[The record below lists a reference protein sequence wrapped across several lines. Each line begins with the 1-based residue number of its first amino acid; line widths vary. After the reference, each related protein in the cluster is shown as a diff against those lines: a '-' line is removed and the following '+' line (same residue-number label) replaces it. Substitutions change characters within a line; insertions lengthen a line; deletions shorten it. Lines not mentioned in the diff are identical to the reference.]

1 MVPHSCRS
9 VQPKVNCSQSPVPPS
24 QILVSFVTF
33 GFTHYFFPDNL
44 NYISHPSVKD
54 SAVPAVF
61 IFPHT
66 EEMLHRHALL
76 SIKDVF
82 LKSVTL
88 KIITPLLH
96 SSFSTDSINP
106 SLSGED
112 DDDTETATIQKEV
125 ASTLTL
131 KDWYWGLGLRD
142 EAVGIFDLLQK
153 AGISS
158 RRQFWSCSHH
168 SIHPA
173 IYTVPVHLNCVYFS
187 PCTYPTHPTEKLLCS
202 PNSLWC
208 LTCMIDNS

>member
-1 MVPHSCRS
+1 MVPLDIVSPHENTEGNNIVSMQATEKEKVKKLYKKLYLSKNVSLNILSCKQSLQIVQNVVPHSCRS

-131 KDWYWGLGLRD
+131 KD
-142 EAVGIFDLLQK
+142 
-153 AGISS
+153 
-158 RRQFWSCSHH
+158 
-168 SIHPA
+168 
-173 IYTVPVHLNCVYFS
+173 
-187 PCTYPTHPTEKLLCS
+187 
-202 PNSLWC
+202 
-208 LTCMIDNS
+208 